1 MEALWPDESREVVS
15 RRLSVALATLRAVL
29 DPDKRHP
36 PDRFVVGDRDAVRL
50 DLANLPVDVEQFLA
64 AAAGALASYGQH
76 EAREARPELAQAE
89 SLYTGDFLDEDP
101 SEDWATPL
109 RDEARTTYV
118 SVVRALAALADASG
132 HLDDA
137 LRYHRRVL
145 ERDAWD
151 EGAHLAL
158 VSLLERAGR
167 HGEARRCY
175 RVYVSRMEEIRVP
188 VRRSHPPELDLNPT
202 RTPVGTLVAP
212 ATAGPC
218 VRRWDDV

>member
-64 AAAGALASYGQH
+64 AAAGALASYGHH
-76 EAREARPELAQAE
+76 EAREARAELAQAE
-89 SLYTGDFLDEDP
+89 SLYTGDFLDEDQY
-101 SEDWATPL
+101 EDWATPL

-145 ERDAWD
+145 ERDAWGRRGPSRPGEPARAGGLPRGGEALLPRVRLAD
-151 EGAHLAL
+151 GRDPGAGGAVPILL
-158 VSLLERAGR
+158 SWTLTPLERPS
-167 HGEARRCY
+167 ARSSHR
-175 RVYVSRMEEIRVP
+175 RPP
-188 VRRSHPPELDLNPT
+188 VR
-202 RTPVGTLVAP
+202 A
-212 ATAGPC
+212 
-218 VRRWDDV
+218 